1 MQKNMVG
8 VHFKQEHFLL
18 MKLLFQMLQII
29 KTVRRKRYLRMLAMQ
44 IKVNLELKMEKQF
57 LLKQVLNPNLCN
69 NC

>member
-8 VHFKQEHFLL
+8 IHFKQEHFLP

-29 KTVRRKRYLRMLAMQ
+29 KTFRRKRYLRMLAMQ

-57 LLKQVLNPNLCN
+57 LLKQVLNPNLCI

>member
-8 VHFKQEHFLL
+8 VHFKQEHFLP

>member
-8 VHFKQEHFLL
+8 INFKQEHFLP

>member
-8 VHFKQEHFLL
+8 IHFKQEHFLP

-57 LLKQVLNPNLCN
+57 LLKQVLNPNLCIT
-69 NC
+69 C

>member
-8 VHFKQEHFLL
+8 VHFKQEQFLP

>member
-8 VHFKQEHFLL
+8 IHFKQEHFLP

>member
-8 VHFKQEHFLL
+8 VHFKQEQFLP

-57 LLKQVLNPNLCN
+57 LLKQVLKSLY
-69 NC
+69 